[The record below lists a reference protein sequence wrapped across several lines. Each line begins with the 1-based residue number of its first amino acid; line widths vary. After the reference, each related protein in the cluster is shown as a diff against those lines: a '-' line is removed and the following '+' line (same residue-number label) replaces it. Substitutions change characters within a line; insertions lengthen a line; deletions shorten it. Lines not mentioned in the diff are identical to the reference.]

1 MKVLRKMAQET
12 KFAPVGNK
20 MQLVWL
26 TLVPVAVFVS
36 YFYRIYSSIFNN
48 GTSQNSVKSDG
59 LTSDA
64 FDLWGTYRSNLL
76 FGMRTKT
83 PQALMTG
90 LSWNAIDTVRGF
102 SSIYFNHLYWNNC
115 FDIFRNTPFV

>member
-12 KFAPVGNK
+12 KIAPVGNK

-48 GTSQNSVKSDG
+48 GTSLNSVKSDG

-102 SSIYFNHLYWNNC
+102 TSIS
-115 FDIFRNTPFV
+115 

>member
-90 LSWNAIDTVRGF
+90 LSWNAIDAVRGF
-102 SSIYFNHLYWNNC
+102 SSISFNHLY
-115 FDIFRNTPFV
+115 